1 MRSVRAGSDTNDTD
15 GIVDGHAYSLIATK
29 KNVRAESSS
38 LLPLPT
44 NLMCTPRVRVG

>member
-29 KNVRAESSS
+29 KNVRAPS
-38 LLPLPT
+38 
-44 NLMCTPRVRVG
+44 TPRVRVG